1 MIDESYSVRQA
12 EVLISMRM
20 VDLILKKRRGGELSR
35 DELEWMIGG
44 YVRGEIPDYQFSA
57 FLMAV
62 CFVGCTAR
70 ETADLTMIMATSGGT
85 LDLSP
90 IPGIKVDKHSTG
102 GVADTTTLIVA
113 PMVAALGLPVVKMSG
128 RGLGHS
134 GGTLDKLESIPGVD
148 TAVSTEEFLDLA
160 SENGIAVVGQ
170 SADLVPADKL
180 IYALRDVTGTVDS
193 IPLIASSVM
202 SKKIAAGCDAIVLD
216 VKYGSGAFMQNEE
229 DASELAE
236 AMVQIGSNVGRE
248 TVAVITDMNQ
258 PLGRAIGNA
267 LEVEEAVDALSGRVP
282 YDDPLMSVCFTL
294 AKKMIQLG
302 MPGTKDEEAE
312 SMLLEVLANGSAKG
326 KLKTLV
332 DSLGGNGEGVIKCTE
347 LPRARERVPIYAK
360 SQGYIAS
367 MDCEA
372 LGRAAL
378 LLGAGRATKADV
390 IDPAVG
396 IMMCSRVGDMV
407 YEGDVLAELHVNDGT
422 NAETAKELVR
432 EAIII
437 GGEYPK
443 MSPLIFGVVD
453 INSIA
458 LREATD
464 NEEAPE
470 AAEIGESPQYAEADA
485 LARELGLMDA

>member
-1 MIDESYSVRQA
+1 
-12 EVLISMRM
+12 MRM

-35 DELEWMIGG
+35 EELAWLIGG
-44 YVRGEIPDYQFSA
+44 YVAGEIPDYQVSA

-62 CFVGCTAR
+62 CFNGCTAR
-70 ETADLTMIMATSGGT
+70 ETADLTMIMAESGGM

-148 TAVSTEEFLDLA
+148 TAVTTEEFLDLA
-160 SENGIAVVGQ
+160 KDNGIAVVGQ
-170 SADLVPADKL
+170 SAELVPADKL
-180 IYALRDVTGTVDS
+180 IYALRDVTGTVES

-216 VKYGSGAFMQNEE
+216 VKCGTGAFMANEK
-229 DASELAE
+229 DARELAE
-236 AMVQIGSNVGRE
+236 AMVEIGSAVGRE

-282 YDDPLMSVCFTL
+282 YDDPLMSVCFML
-294 AKKMIQLG
+294 AKKMVRLG
-302 MPGTKDEEAE
+302 WPGTSDEQAE
-312 SMLLEVLANGSAKG
+312 GMLLEVLADGTAMQ

-332 DSLGGNGEGVIKCTE
+332 DSLGGDGEGVINCTA
-347 LPRARERVPIYAK
+347 LPRTKTRIPVKAAQKGFIT
-360 SQGYIAS
+360 S
-367 MDCEA
+367 MNCEA

-378 LLGAGRATKADV
+378 MLGAGRATKADV

-396 IMMCSRVGDMV
+396 IMMNARIGDV
-407 YEGDVLAELHVNDGT
+407 ISKGDVLAELHVNDKT
-422 NAETAKELVR
+422 NAKTAKELVL
-432 EAIII
+432 EAIEI
-437 GGEYPK
+437 GPEFPVLSK
-443 MSPLIFGVVD
+443 LIYRVVD
-453 INSIA
+453 KDSLA
-458 LREATD
+458 SRET
-464 NEEAPE
+464 EEGEEQGEME
-470 AAEIGESPQYAEADA
+470 AAMGEHEERELAEADS
-485 LARELGLMDA
+485 LAKELGLMDEEDAE